1 MIKLYFTFFV
11 IYITTVAFLAI
22 AVTPEGFETFETKE
36 VSRHVELLTAMCE
49 VESNGDCSKIG
60 KVGEL
65 GCYQIRECFWIDAL
79 EHDPSIGGEY
89 EDVIDR
95 EYAEK
100 CIHAYWDRYAT
111 EKRLGRPVTDKDR
124 ARMHN
129 GGPKGHKKTSTIKYW
144 NKIQKVLN
152 EG

>member
-1 MIKLYFTFFV
+1 MKYCAIIVFLT
-11 IYITTVAFLAI
+11 IVATL
-22 AVTPEGFETFETKE
+22 EGSETGK
-36 VSRHVELLTAMCE
+36 VSRHVKLLAAMCE
-49 VESNGDCSKIG
+49 VESNGDCSKVG

-111 EKRLGRPVTDKDR
+111 EKRLGRPVTDEDR

-129 GGPKGHKKTSTIKYW
+129 GGPNGHKKTSTIKYW
-144 NKIQKVLN
+144 NKIQN
-152 EG
+152 ELRD

>member
-1 MIKLYFTFFV
+1 MKYYGIIVLTLLT
-11 IYITTVAFLAI
+11 IVATL
-22 AVTPEGFETFETKE
+22 EGFEAGEA
-36 VSRHVELLTAMCE
+36 SRHVKLLAAMCE
-49 VESNGDCSKIG
+49 VESNGDCSKVG

-79 EHDPSIGGEY
+79 EWYSSIGGEY

-100 CIHAYWDRYAT
+100 VIYAFWDRYAN
-111 EKRLGRPVTDKDR
+111 EKRLGRPVTDEDR

-129 GGPKGHKKTSTIKYW
+129 GGPNGYKKTKTIKYW
-144 NKIQKVLN
+144 DKIKKILK
-152 EG
+152 

>member
-1 MIKLYFTFFV
+1 MKRITF
-11 IYITTVAFLAI
+11 IALCVAMVSTL
-22 AVTPEGFETFETKE
+22 EGSGN
-36 VSRHVELLTAMCE
+36 VSRRFAESSKLLDAICE

-89 EDVIDR
+89 EDVIDK

-100 CIHAYWDRYAT
+100 CILAYWDRYAT
-111 EKRLGRPVTDKDR
+111 EKRLSRPVTDEDR
-124 ARMHN
+124 ARIHN
-129 GGPKGHKKTSTIKYW
+129 GGPNGHKKTATVKYW
-144 NKIQKVLN
+144 KKIKETL
-152 EG
+152 

>member
-1 MIKLYFTFFV
+1 MKYYGIIVLTLLT
-11 IYITTVAFLAI
+11 IVATL
-22 AVTPEGFETFETKE
+22 EGFEVGEA
-36 VSRHVELLTAMCE
+36 SRHVKLLAAMCE
-49 VESNGDCSKIG
+49 VESNGDCSKVG

-79 EHDPSIGGEY
+79 EWDSSIGGEY

-100 CIHAYWDRYAT
+100 VIYAFWDRYAN
-111 EKRLGRPVTDKDR
+111 EKRLGRPVTDEDR

-129 GGPKGHKKTSTIKYW
+129 GGPNGYKKTATVKYW
-144 NKIQKVLN
+144 NKIKAIYDQ
-152 EG
+152 EETR

>member
-1 MIKLYFTFFV
+1 MKILTFIVLCLAMVFTLESPGFVENPSLCKL
-11 IYITTVAFLAI
+11 LDAI
-22 AVTPEGFETFETKE
+22 RK
-36 VSRHVELLTAMCE
+36 

-79 EHDPSIGGEY
+79 EYDSSIGGEY

-100 CIHAYWDRYAT
+100 VIYAYWDRYAT
-111 EKRLGRPVTDKDR
+111 EKRLGRPVTDEDR
-124 ARMHN
+124 ARIHN
-129 GGPKGHKKTSTIKYW
+129 GGPNGHKKSSTIKYW
-144 NKIQKVLN
+144 KKIKEIL
-152 EG
+152 

>member
-1 MIKLYFTFFV
+1 MASTLEGSGSDSSSCKL
-11 IYITTVAFLAI
+11 LGAI
-22 AVTPEGFETFETKE
+22 
-36 VSRHVELLTAMCE
+36 CE

-65 GCYQIRECFWIDAL
+65 GCYQIRECFWTDAL

-111 EKRLGRPVTDKDR
+111 EKRLGRPVTDEDR

-129 GGPKGHKKTSTIKYW
+129 GGPNGHKKTATIKYW
-144 NKIQKVLN
+144 NKIKETL
-152 EG
+152 

>member
-1 MIKLYFTFFV
+1 MKYYALIV
-11 IYITTVAFLAI
+11 FLTI
-22 AVTPEGFETFETKE
+22 VVTLEGSETGK
-36 VSRHVELLTAMCE
+36 VSRHVKLLAAMCE
-49 VESNGDCSKIG
+49 VESNGDCSKVG

-100 CIHAYWDRYAT
+100 VIYAFWNRYAT
-111 EKRLGRPVTDKDR
+111 EKRLGRPVTDEDR
-124 ARMHN
+124 ARIHN
-129 GGPKGHKKTSTIKYW
+129 GGPNGYKKTSTIKYW
-144 NKIQKVLN
+144 DKIKEIL
-152 EG
+152 

>member
-1 MIKLYFTFFV
+1 MKYCAIIVFLT
-11 IYITTVAFLAI
+11 IVATL
-22 AVTPEGFETFETKE
+22 EGSETGK
-36 VSRHVELLTAMCE
+36 VSRQVKLLAAMCE

-79 EHDPSIGGEY
+79 EHDPSIGGVY

-100 CIHAYWDRYAT
+100 CIYAYWDRYAT
-111 EKRLGRPVTDKDR
+111 EKRLGRPVTDEDR

-129 GGPKGHKKTSTIKYW
+129 GGPNGHNKTKTIEYW
-144 NKIQKVLN
+144 NKIQDELRN
-152 EG
+152 

>member
-1 MIKLYFTFFV
+1 MIIFIVLCLAMVSTLEGSGSDSSPCKL
-11 IYITTVAFLAI
+11 LDAI
-22 AVTPEGFETFETKE
+22 RK
-36 VSRHVELLTAMCE
+36 
-49 VESNGDCSKIG
+49 VESNGDSSKIG

-89 EDVIDR
+89 EDVIDK

-100 CIHAYWDRYAT
+100 CILAYWDRYAT

-129 GGPKGHKKTSTIKYW
+129 GGPNGHKKTSTIKYW
-144 NKIQKVLN
+144 NKIQN
-152 EG
+152 EL

>member
-1 MIKLYFTFFV
+1 MKYYTLIVFLT
-11 IYITTVAFLAI
+11 IVAALEGSETGKVSHHATLLA
-22 AVTPEGFETFETKE
+22 
-36 VSRHVELLTAMCE
+36 AMCE

-79 EHDPSIGGEY
+79 EHDPDIGGEY

-100 CIHAYWDRYAT
+100 VIYAFWDRYAT
-111 EKRLGRPVTDKDR
+111 EKRLGRPVTDEDR

-129 GGPKGHKKTSTIKYW
+129 GGPNGYKKTKTIKYW
-144 NKIQKVLN
+144 NKIQN
-152 EG
+152 ELRD

>member
-1 MIKLYFTFFV
+1 MKYCAIIVFLT
-11 IYITTVAFLAI
+11 IVATL
-22 AVTPEGFETFETKE
+22 EGSETGK
-36 VSRHVELLTAMCE
+36 VSRHVKLLAAMCE
-49 VESNGDCSKIG
+49 VESNGDCSKVG

-111 EKRLGRPVTDKDR
+111 EKRLGRPVTDEDR

-129 GGPKGHKKTSTIKYW
+129 GGPNGHKKTKTIEYW
-144 NKIQKVLN
+144 DKVQDELRD
-152 EG
+152 

>member
-1 MIKLYFTFFV
+1 MKY
-11 IYITTVAFLAI
+11 YIIILFLTIVATL
-22 AVTPEGFETFETKE
+22 EGSETGK
-36 VSRHVELLTAMCE
+36 VSRQVKLLAAMCE

-89 EDVIDR
+89 EDIIDR

-100 CIHAYWDRYAT
+100 CIYAYWDRYAT
-111 EKRLGRPVTDKDR
+111 EKRLDRPVTDEDR

-129 GGPKGHKKTSTIKYW
+129 GGPNGHKKTSTIKYW
-144 NKIQKVLN
+144 NKIQN
-152 EG
+152 ELRN

>member
-1 MIKLYFTFFV
+1 MKYCAIIVFLT
-11 IYITTVAFLAI
+11 IVATL
-22 AVTPEGFETFETKE
+22 EGSETGK
-36 VSRHVELLTAMCE
+36 VSRHVKLLAAMCE

-79 EHDPSIGGEY
+79 EHDPSIGGVY

-100 CIHAYWDRYAT
+100 CIYAYWARYAT
-111 EKRLGRPVTDKDR
+111 EKRLGRPVTDEDR

-129 GGPKGHKKTSTIKYW
+129 GGPNGHKKNSTIKYW
-144 NKIQKVLN
+144 NKIQN
-152 EG
+152 ELRD

>member
-1 MIKLYFTFFV
+1 MIKLYYTFGV
-11 IYITTVAFLAI
+11 IYLVTVLFLAI
-22 AVTPEGFETFETKE
+22 AVTLEGSETGK
-36 VSRHVELLTAMCE
+36 VSRQVKLLAAMCE

-65 GCYQIRECFWIDAL
+65 GCYQIRECFWQDAL

-100 CIHAYWDRYAT
+100 CIYAYWDRYAT
-111 EKRLGRPVTDKDR
+111 EKRLGRPVTDEDR

-129 GGPKGHKKTSTIKYW
+129 GGPNGHKKTKTIEYW
-144 NKIQKVLN
+144 NKIKKELDKN
-152 EG
+152 

>member
-1 MIKLYFTFFV
+1 MKYCAIIVFLT
-11 IYITTVAFLAI
+11 IVATL
-22 AVTPEGFETFETKE
+22 EGSETGK
-36 VSRHVELLTAMCE
+36 VSRHVKLLAAMCE

-111 EKRLGRPVTDKDR
+111 EKRLGRPVTDEDR
-124 ARMHN
+124 ARIHN
-129 GGPKGHKKTSTIKYW
+129 GGPNGYKKTATIKYW
-144 NKIQKVLN
+144 NKIKNAKVN
-152 EG
+152 IE

>member
-1 MIKLYFTFFV
+1 MKISPILLSCLAMVSTLEGSGMDSSSCKL
-11 IYITTVAFLAI
+11 LDAI
-22 AVTPEGFETFETKE
+22 CKI
-36 VSRHVELLTAMCE
+36 
-49 VESNGDCSKIG
+49 ESNGDCSKIG

-79 EHDPSIGGEY
+79 EHDPSIGGVY

-100 CIHAYWDRYAT
+100 CILAYWDRYAT
-111 EKRLGRPVTDKDR
+111 EKRLNRPVTDKDR

-129 GGPKGHKKTSTIKYW
+129 GGPNGHKKTSTIKYW
-144 NKIQKVLN
+144 NKIQN
-152 EG
+152 ELRD

>member
-1 MIKLYFTFFV
+1 MKISPILLACLAMASTLEGSGSDSSPCKL
-11 IYITTVAFLAI
+11 LDAI
-22 AVTPEGFETFETKE
+22 RK
-36 VSRHVELLTAMCE
+36 

-79 EHDPSIGGEY
+79 EHDPSIGGVY
-89 EDVIDR
+89 EDVIDK

-100 CIHAYWDRYAT
+100 CILAYWDRYAT
-111 EKRLGRPVTDKDR
+111 EKRLNRPVTDKDR

-129 GGPKGHKKTSTIKYW
+129 GGPNGHKKTSTIKYW
-144 NKIQKVLN
+144 NKIQN
-152 EG
+152 ELRD

>member
-1 MIKLYFTFFV
+1 MWYNYSMKSCAFIAIIVL
-11 IYITTVAFLAI
+11 TVV
-22 AVTPEGFETFETKE
+22 VTLEGFETGK
-36 VSRHVELLTAMCE
+36 VSRHVKLLAAMCE
-49 VESNGDCSKIG
+49 VESNGDCSKVG

-79 EHDPSIGGEY
+79 EYDSNIGGEY

-100 CIHAYWDRYAT
+100 VIYAFWDRYAT
-111 EKRLGRPVTDKDR
+111 EERLGRPVTDEDR

-129 GGPKGHKKTSTIKYW
+129 GGPNGYKKTKTIKYW
-144 NKIQKVLN
+144 DKVQN
-152 EG
+152 ELRN